1 MQHIDWIK
9 KSNINLVRINLKY
22 DTFLSDIE
30 LVGARLIKIKD
41 DFLVRYKIGKKIFWY
56 SVFIH
61 KISNGFYHFSII
73 NKIEDDK
80 YRTSL
85 NRKYTIYNREDK
97 LNQLLN

>member
-1 MQHIDWIK
+1 MEHVDWIK

-30 LVGARLIKIKD
+30 LVVARLIKIKN

-85 NRKYTIYNREDK
+85 NRKYIRFNRDYN
-97 LNQLLN
+97 LNLLLE

>member
-22 DTFLSDIE
+22 HTFLSDID
-30 LVGARLIKIKD
+30 LVGARLIKIKGD
-41 DFLVRYKIGKKIFWY
+41 YLVRYKIGKNIFWY

-73 NKIEDDK
+73 DKIEEDK
-80 YRTSL
+80 YRKSL
-85 NRKYTIYNREDK
+85 NRKYIRFNRDYN
-97 LNQLLN
+97 LNLLLK

>member
-73 NKIEDDK
+73 DKIEDDK

-85 NRKYTIYNREDK
+85 NRKYIRFNRDYN
-97 LNQLLN
+97 LNLLLE